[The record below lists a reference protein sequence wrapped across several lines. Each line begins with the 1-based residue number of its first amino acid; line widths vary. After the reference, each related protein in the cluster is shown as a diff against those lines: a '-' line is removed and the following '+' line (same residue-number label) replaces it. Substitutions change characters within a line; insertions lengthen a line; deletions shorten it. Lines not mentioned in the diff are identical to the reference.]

1 MRDVDRRWRA
11 LTLVLLVGL
20 VGATTCLSSCA
31 RNTAPPGWHQPALV
45 ALRSSH
51 GGWIRIEGTPSA
63 AGTQSP
69 DRLLTEGEL
78 IAVDQTAFH
87 VLSRSGF
94 QSVSRASV
102 QRITL
107 VGYGNQART
116 LALWSVLGGVS
127 TLSHGFY
134 LLFTAPTWT
143 IGGIVASQ
151 KEKHA
156 GVWHDEDVA
165 FRFARFP
172 QGLPP
177 GFDPKTLGVLPEMAP
192 RRGQ

>member
-1 MRDVDRRWRA
+1 MRGADRRWCV
-11 LTLVLLVGL
+11 LSLVVV
-20 VGATTCLSSCA
+20 VGATTCLSGCG
-31 RNTAPPGWHQPALV
+31 RNTAPPGWHPPALV

-51 GGWIRIEGTPSA
+51 GGWIRIEGTA
-63 AGTQSP
+63 ASGTQSR
-69 DRLLTEGEL
+69 DGLLTEGEL

-87 VLSRSGF
+87 VLGKSGF
-94 QSVSRASV
+94 QSVPRASV
-102 QRITL
+102 KKITL
-107 VGYGNQART
+107 VGYGNRART

-177 GFDPKTLGVLPEMAP
+177 GFDPNTLGTLPDMTAP
-192 RRGQ
+192 RRQ